1 MLAILV
7 GACFLA
13 NRHTDHHKVPTVTE
27 DGVER
32 VAEPSSI
39 FTTLYYHVIPSPIVA
54 AHGADAHGADAH
66 GADAHGA
73 DAHGADAHGV
83 DAHGHDDHA
92 GDDHGHAA
100 SGPLVSI
107 PFPGFLSAFDG
118 DPHKDG
124 TQFVMY
130 NLQIFQIAALLMILV
145 AFSGVPSYLR
155 TGKGDYVSRLMG
167 GFALWLRDDLVEPAM
182 GKELSAK
189 LLPLMMFLFFFILFM
204 NVMGLTPMSVTPT
217 ASIFVTGALAL
228 ITFTLMIVGGIIA
241 QGPVDFF
248 KNLVPHVPG
257 FLWPLMFLIEVAGLI
272 IKPVAL
278 MIRLFATITGGH
290 LVVLSFMALIFFFW
304 SAFGSTVGT
313 ALSPVWVGFAVFI
326 MIIEAFVAL
335 VQAYIF
341 TLLSSLFIG
350 AAVHPEH

>member
-1 MLAILV
+1 MSILRPLVMLAIVV

-13 NRHTDHHKVPTVTE
+13 NRHTAHHQVPMVSE

-39 FTTLYYHVIPSPIVA
+39 FTTLYYHVIPSPLVA
-54 AHGADAHGADAH
+54 AHGHG
-66 GADAHGA
+66 
-73 DAHGADAHGV
+73 
-83 DAHGHDDHA
+83 DH
-92 GDDHGHAA
+92 GDDHGDSHAGDAHAHSHAA
-100 SGPLVSI
+100 EPLLSI
-107 PFPGFLSAFDG
+107 PLPGFLSIFDG
-118 DPHKDG
+118 NPNKEG
-124 TQFVMY
+124 TQFVLY
-130 NLQIFQIAALLMILV
+130 NLQIFQIAALLMMLV
-145 AFSGVPSYLR
+145 AFTGVPGYLS
-155 TGKGDYVSRLMG
+155 TGKGGWVTRLMA
-167 GFALWLRDDLVEPAM
+167 GFCLWLRDDLVEPAM

-217 ASIFVTGALAL
+217 ASIFVTAALAL
-228 ITFTLMIVGGIIA
+228 ITFTMMITGGILA
-241 QGPVDFF
+241 QGFVPFF

-257 FLWPLMFLIEVAGLI
+257 FLWPLMFLIEIAGLF

-313 ALSPVWVGFAVFI
+313 ALSPIWVGFAVFI

-350 AAVHPEH
+350 ASVHPEH

>member
-1 MLAILV
+1 MSILRPLVMLAILV

-13 NRHTDHHKVPTVTE
+13 NRHTVHHQVPMVSE

-54 AHGADAHGADAH
+54 AHGHGD
-66 GADAHGA
+66 
-73 DAHGADAHGV
+73 
-83 DAHGHDDHA
+83 HGHDDHGHA
-92 GDDHGHAA
+92 DHGDGHDAHA
-100 SGPLVSI
+100 SDPLVSI
-107 PFPGFLSAFDG
+107 PLPGFLSIFDG
-118 DPHKDG
+118 NPNKEG
-124 TQFVMY
+124 TQLVLY

-145 AFSGVPSYLR
+145 AFSGVPNYLR
-155 TGKGDYVSRLMG
+155 TGKGGWVTRLMA
-167 GFALWLRDDLVEPAM
+167 GFCLWLRDDLVEPAM
-182 GKELSAK
+182 GKELSTK

-228 ITFTLMIVGGIIA
+228 ITFSMMLVGGILA
-241 QGPVDFF
+241 QGFVPFF
-248 KNLVPHVPG
+248 KNLVPHVPL
-257 FLWPLMFLIEVAGLI
+257 FLWPLMFLIEIAGLF

-350 AAVHPEH
+350 ASVHPEH

>member
-1 MLAILV
+1 MLAIVV

-13 NRHTDHHKVPTVTE
+13 NRHTAHHQVPMETV

-39 FTTLYYHVIPSPIVA
+39 FTTLYFHVIPSPVVA
-54 AHGADAHGADAH
+54 
-66 GADAHGA
+66 
-73 DAHGADAHGV
+73 
-83 DAHGHDDHA
+83 AHGHDDH
-92 GDDHGHAA
+92 GDHGEHAHENGAHENGAHGDGDHGHAA
-100 SGPLVSI
+100 APLFSI
-107 PFPGFLSAFDG
+107 PLPGFLSVFDG
-118 DPHKDG
+118 NPNKEG
-124 TQFVMY
+124 TQLVLY

-145 AFSGVPSYLR
+145 AFSGVPGYLR
-155 TGKGDYVSRLMG
+155 TGKGGWVTRLMA
-167 GFALWLRDDLVEPAM
+167 GFCLWLRDDLVEPAM

-189 LLPLMMFLFFFILFM
+189 LLPLMMFLFFFIMFM

-217 ASIFVTGALAL
+217 ASIFVTAALAL
-228 ITFTLMIVGGIIA
+228 ITFSMMITGGILA

-257 FLWPLMFLIEVAGLI
+257 FLWPLMFVIELSGLI

-313 ALSPVWVGFAVFI
+313 ALSPVWAGFAVFI

-350 AAVHPEH
+350 ASVHPEH

>member
-1 MLAILV
+1 MV
-7 GACFLA
+7 S
-13 NRHTDHHKVPTVTE
+13 E

-54 AHGADAHGADAH
+54 AHGHGD
-66 GADAHGA
+66 
-73 DAHGADAHGV
+73 
-83 DAHGHDDHA
+83 HGHDDHGHA
-92 GDDHGHAA
+92 DHGDGHDAHA
-100 SGPLVSI
+100 SDPLVSI
-107 PFPGFLSAFDG
+107 PLPGFLSIFDG
-118 DPHKDG
+118 NPNKEG
-124 TQFVMY
+124 TQLVLY

-145 AFSGVPSYLR
+145 AFSGVPNYLR
-155 TGKGDYVSRLMG
+155 TGKGGWVTRLMA
-167 GFALWLRDDLVEPAM
+167 GFCLWLRDDLVEPAM
-182 GKELSAK
+182 GKELSTK

-228 ITFTLMIVGGIIA
+228 ITFSMMLVGGILA
-241 QGPVDFF
+241 QGFVPFF
-248 KNLVPHVPG
+248 KNLVPHVPL
-257 FLWPLMFLIEVAGLI
+257 FLWPLMFLIEIAGLF

-350 AAVHPEH
+350 ASVHPEH

>member
-7 GACFLA
+7 GSCFLA
-13 NRHTDHHKVPTVTE
+13 NRHTDHHQVPMVTE

-54 AHGADAHGADAH
+54 AHGIDAHGIDE
-66 GADAHGA
+66 
-73 DAHGADAHGV
+73 HGV
-83 DAHGHDDHA
+83 DEHA
-92 GDDHGHAA
+92 AIGDDEAVAHADHGDAGHGHAE
-100 SGPLVSI
+100 PLLAI
-107 PFPGFLSAFDG
+107 PFPAFLSGFDG
-118 DPHKDG
+118 DPNHEG
-124 TQFVMY
+124 TQFVLY

-145 AFSGVPSYLR
+145 AFSGVPAYLR
-155 TGKGDYVSRLMG
+155 SGNGDYVSRLMG

-204 NVMGLTPMSVTPT
+204 NVMGLAPMSVTPT
-217 ASIFVTGALAL
+217 ASIFVTAALAL
-228 ITFTLMIVGGIIA
+228 ITFTLMIVGGVIA
-241 QGPVDFF
+241 QGPVNFF

-257 FLWPLMFLIEVAGLI
+257 FLWPLMFAIEVAGLI

>member
-1 MLAILV
+1 MLAIVV

-13 NRHTDHHKVPTVTE
+13 NRHTEHHKVPMVTV
-27 DGVER
+27 DGVEQ
-32 VAEPSSI
+32 VQEPSSI
-39 FTTLYYHVIPSPIVA
+39 FTTLYYHVIPAPIVA
-54 AHGADAHGADAH
+54 AHGADDHGH
-66 GADAHGA
+66 GDH
-73 DAHGADAHGV
+73 D
-83 DAHGHDDHA
+83 HDDHGA
-92 GDDHGHAA
+92 KAHADDHAHAA
-100 SGPLVSI
+100 PLVAI
-107 PFPGFLSAFDG
+107 PLPGFLSVFDG
-118 DPHKDG
+118 VPHHEG
-124 TQFVMY
+124 VQLVLY

-145 AFSGVPSYLR
+145 AFSGVPGYLR
-155 TGKGDYVSRLMG
+155 TGKGGYVTRLMG
-167 GFALWLRDDLVEPAM
+167 GFCLWLRDDLVEPAM
-182 GKELSAK
+182 GKDLSAK

-217 ASIFVTGALAL
+217 ASIFVTAALAL
-228 ITFTLMIVGGIIA
+228 ITFTMMITGGIA
-241 QGPVDFF
+241 SQGPVAFF

-257 FLWPLMFLIEVAGLI
+257 FLWPLMFVIEISGLI
-272 IKPVAL
+272 IKPVAM

-313 ALSPVWVGFAVFI
+313 ALSPIWVGFAVFI

-350 AAVHPEH
+350 ASVHPEH